1 MLKLH
6 HDMVTYNT
14 LGIGNKSFNQ
24 TIQQNHH
31 GITPPSLHHHH
42 TTTVI
47 PQQTN
52 REGYRM
58 KLAEA
63 LQERADLNR
72 NIEQLRKRL
81 NSNVLVQEG
90 ERTAEEPERLK
101 RELDASVERLAYLIS
116 RINLTNSQTKVD
128 GRTLTELIARKDAL
142 IMKIGVYK
150 DIVYTGSQTSY
161 RARNT
166 EIKIKAAIS
175 VTDWQDEIDK
185 MAKELRLLDNKLQE
199 NNWGTELI
207 E

>member
-1 MLKLH
+1 
-6 HDMVTYNT
+6 
-14 LGIGNKSFNQ
+14 
-24 TIQQNHH
+24 
-31 GITPPSLHHHH
+31 
-42 TTTVI
+42 
-47 PQQTN
+47 
-52 REGYRM
+52 M

-90 ERTAEEPERLK
+90 RKNRRGAGTAEAGAGCVGGAAGVSDLQDQPDQFPDKGGWPDLNGADRKKGCADPEDR
-101 RELDASVERLAYLIS
+101 
-116 RINLTNSQTKVD
+116 RI
-128 GRTLTELIARKDAL
+128 
-142 IMKIGVYK
+142 YK

-199 NNWGTELI
+199 NNWSTELI

>member
-1 MLKLH
+1 
-6 HDMVTYNT
+6 
-14 LGIGNKSFNQ
+14 
-24 TIQQNHH
+24 
-31 GITPPSLHHHH
+31 
-42 TTTVI
+42 
-47 PQQTN
+47 
-52 REGYRM
+52 M

-142 IMKIGVYK
+142 ILKIGVYK

-166 EIKIKAAIS
+166 EIKIKAAMS

-185 MAKELRLLDNKLQE
+185 MSKELRLLDNKLQE
-199 NNWGTELI
+199 NNWSTELI